1 MTEAFRSQVSE
12 ILALTRD
19 RDFDRAAASI
29 DARLGAGSPDEQALL
44 RDCRALLDWRIATT
58 RQMPLRQG
66 LTEAVLGVTRLREAG
81 YDLEVGWAFVHLG
94 YAIGLQGDFER
105 GLEWLEIAI
114 ADARH
119 RNDRRQLIFSI
130 SHQASLLAHADEPER
145 AFTLY
150 TQALSLCEGDETVH
164 RPAFLNNLA
173 HCRLLQARELLA
185 DDPSRAR
192 LAEQSLEYSTQAFEA
207 AGTEHP
213 LAGWRCSFIHNQGD
227 ALHLLGRL
235 REAEAAYRN
244 GLSLAENNLRVK
256 AEVLASYAGLLM
268 DLGSEAESADLLSQA
283 VALTPWD
290 MVNPSTDRILELQIQ
305 LARRRGH
312 VDELHALWERRHRH
326 VQDRHRDRLRTV
338 RRFAELFDELKAVR
352 AAEQKIREEAES
364 ERARREEQERFL
376 AMLTHE
382 LKTPVGV
389 ARISLGAMKTSG
401 PNTQRI
407 ERALSNINAIIER
420 CRVTGELEHDKLQ
433 PAFERCDPGELARQC
448 AQNCVQPGRVKISHG
463 DLPAIRTDLLLLE
476 IVMANLID
484 NALKYSPAG
493 SDVVVTVAPKADDGR
508 AGVAFVVTNLPG
520 AAGLPDPQRVF
531 GKYFR
536 GHGAHGK
543 SGSGLGLYLAQGISE
558 LLGGRLACVPTADR
572 VEFSLW
578 LPA

>member
-1 MTEAFRSQVSE
+1 MTAPIRNQLSE

-19 RDFDRAAASI
+19 RDFDRAAALI
-29 DARLGAGSPDEQALL
+29 DARLGAGSPDEQEPL
-44 RDCRALLDWRIATT
+44 RDCKALLDWRVATT
-58 RQMPLRQG
+58 RQQPLREG

-81 YDLEVGWAFVHLG
+81 YDAEVRWAFVHLG

-105 GLEWLEIAI
+105 GLEWLEVAI
-114 ADARH
+114 EDARQ
-119 RNDRRQLIFSI
+119 RNDRRQLIFST

-145 AFTLY
+145 AFALY
-150 TQALSLCEGDETVH
+150 GQALSLCEGTEEVH

-173 HCRLLQARELLA
+173 HCRLLQARELPP
-185 DDPSRAR
+185 DDPGRGT
-192 LAEQSLEYSTQAFEA
+192 LAEEALKYSTRAFEA
-207 AGTEHP
+207 ADPGHP
-213 LAGWRCSFIHNQGD
+213 LAGWRCSFVHNQGD

-235 REAEAAYRN
+235 QEAETAYRT
-244 GLSLAENNLRVK
+244 GLALAESNLRVK

-268 DLGSEAESADLLSQA
+268 DLDRQCESADLLSQA

-290 MVNPSTDRILELQIQ
+290 LVNPSTDRILELQIQ
-305 LARRRGH
+305 LARRQGQ
-312 VDELHALWERRHRH
+312 VDELHTLWERRYRH

-401 PNTQRI
+401 PNAQRI
-407 ERALSNINAIIER
+407 ERALGNINAIIER
-420 CRVTGELEHDKLQ
+420 CRVTGALEHDKLQ
-433 PAFERCDPGELARQC
+433 PAFESCDLGELSRQC
-448 AQNCVQPGRVKISHG
+448 VQSCMQPGRVKIS
-463 DLPAIRTDLLLLE
+463 DAELPTIRADLLLLE

-484 NALKYSPAG
+484 NALKYSPAN
-493 SDVVVTVAPKADDGR
+493 SDVAVTLRPRADDGR
-508 AGVAFVVTNLPG
+508 AGVEFTVTNLPG

-536 GHGAHGK
+536 GQGAHSK
-543 SGSGLGLYLAQGISE
+543 SGSGLGLYLARGISE
-558 LLGGRLACVPTADR
+558 LLGGRLACLPAADR